1 MCALGFE
8 WPNGAW
14 VKYTEAKYTML
25 APSDDRPL
33 NSLVPTDQLPDFSLP
48 FRGQRRRE
56 DPPTCEPDHDA
67 SASAVPAPEPYDT
80 ENVTL
85 RQLIDEVRTLSV

>member
-1 MCALGFE
+1 
-8 WPNGAW
+8 
-14 VKYTEAKYTML
+14 ML

-33 NSLVPTDQLPDFSLP
+33 NVMVYVDQLPDFSLP
-48 FRGQRRRE
+48 FRGQCRHE
-56 DPPTCEPDHDA
+56 NPPLCVANHDT